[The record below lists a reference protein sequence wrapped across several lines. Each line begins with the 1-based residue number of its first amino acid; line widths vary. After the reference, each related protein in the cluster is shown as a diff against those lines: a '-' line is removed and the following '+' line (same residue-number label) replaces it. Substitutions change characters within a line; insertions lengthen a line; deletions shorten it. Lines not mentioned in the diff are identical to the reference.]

1 MQAQAQTTCLSAC
14 VSQVLQNQKARLIAG
29 NLVFFLQAQAQV
41 RGEAPGIDLVVAAD
55 VAPYFGAR
63 LSLLLQGVLG
73 AQFTCCTGTKVQ
85 ILTQKALKGG
95 LRASLLMYV
104 DMC

>member
-1 MQAQAQTTCLSAC
+1 M
-14 VSQVLQNQKARLIAG
+14 ARLIAG
-29 NLVFFLQAQAQV
+29 HFFFLQAQAQA

-73 AQFTCCTGTKVQ
+73 AQFTCFPGTKVQ
-85 ILTQKALKGG
+85 ILTQKHYAARCAKKKGG
-95 LRASLLMYV
+95 RFA
-104 DMC
+104 C